1 MHLRTDRDKGI
12 TTKYER
18 GGREF
23 SWDLEVLSSGT
34 LLSAQGK
41 GFRESL

>member
-18 GGREF
+18 EEREF
-23 SWDLEVLSSGT
+23 WWDLEVLSSGI

-41 GFRESL
+41 VFRENL